1 MPARTTRTTSAPSS
15 PTVPAHRVTADVP
28 SRLGAPSPAPV
39 PEHATPESCDA
50 QFELIG
56 EIVSDLRESVL
67 ATRESSDTNARAE
80 LEQQCTALMAKLRG
94 AQRRA
99 LLGLEHLREMTKARG
114 VDADPA
120 RVRCA
125 TSAYELAYHRAQ
137 IKAQEDYEDSSKNAK
152 LGVDLM
158 DLKEFETDAK
168 SRGMKVR
175 VRGVDEHELTLR
187 RLEHELL
194 VRKEME
200 AEAKAL
206 EVELSELKSEVAQKR
221 QLIVGGAVR
230 DSMEALRRAAEPLR
244 RKFDLPYTTTQKVD
258 EKVELLPVPLYVLYA
273 QLKHVQQAYE
283 ENISVEIV
291 GRVEDARAMKE
302 RVANEEDV
310 EEDTGTHNRRH
321 GNKRRRG
328 PQGRKQETSSVYDEF
343 PLRVILG
350 VSGTE
355 ITFSY
360 LVRLHVVVSHCKQKR
375 NLLVDL
381 FPDDDGTT
389 MPNNASASTVPS
401 DFAFDFSCTYGEARP
416 FMWAQHLA
424 GLSFLPPLPR
434 TITEDET
441 QKIIEKAD
449 ALRVVQTLKAKIS
462 SGR

>member
-1 MPARTTRTTSAPSS
+1 MPARTARTTSAPSS

-67 ATRESSDTNARAE
+67 ATRESSDANMRAE
-80 LEQQCTALMAKLRG
+80 LEQQCTVLMARLRG
-94 AQRRA
+94 AQKRA
-99 LLGLEHLREMTKARG
+99 LLGLHHLREMTKARG
-114 VDADPA
+114 VDADPS

-125 TSAYELAYHRAQ
+125 TSAYELVHHRAQ

-152 LGVDLM
+152 LGLDLM
-158 DLKEFETDAK
+158 DLKDFESDAK
-168 SRGMKVR
+168 SRGIKVR
-175 VRGVDEHELTLR
+175 VRGADEHELTLR

-206 EVELSELKSEVAQKR
+206 EVELSELKSEVARKR

-258 EKVELLPVPLYVLYA
+258 EKVELFPVPLYVLYA
-273 QLKHVQQAYE
+273 QLKHVQQAHE
-283 ENISVEIV
+283 EDISVEVV
-291 GRVEDARAMKE
+291 GRVEDARAMKK

-310 EEDTGTHNRRH
+310 EEDTETHNRRH

-328 PQGRKQETSSVYDEF
+328 HQGRKQETSSVYDEF
-343 PLRVILG
+343 PLRVVLG
-350 VSGTE
+350 ISGIE

-375 NLLVDL
+375 DLLINL

-401 DFAFDFSCTYGEARP
+401 DFTFDFSCTSGEARP

-434 TITEDET
+434 TVTEDET

-449 ALRVVQTLKAKIS
+449 ALRVVHTLKAKIS